1 MKLCRYVQHGE
12 AKLGVVVGGAIID
25 IAAALPDAPRDMIA
39 LIEAWD
45 DWRGPLVAL
54 EAQAQGGVPLVEAD
68 LLAPIARPG
77 KILAMGL
84 NYADHIAET
93 GNEPPKNQVWFCKH
107 LTSVNAPFA
116 PIEMPLVSTSI
127 DYEAEMVAV
136 IGRRGRHIS
145 KADAP
150 AAIFG
155 YCVGNDV
162 SVRDWQRQTPQ
173 WVLGKSFD
181 THAPFGP
188 WITTADEVG
197 DPHTMGIRAIVNGEV
212 RQNSNTQH
220 LVFDTFDQV
229 AHVSKAMTLEPGDII
244 YTGTPGGVGVA
255 MSPPQFLKAGDR
267 VRIEIDKLGAIEGVM
282 TPEQP
287 V

>member
-12 AKLGVVVGGAIID
+12 AKLGVVVDGMILD
-25 IAAALPDAPRDMIA
+25 IAAAHPGAPRDMIA

-45 DWRGPLVAL
+45 DWRAPLAAL
-54 EAQAQGGVPLVEAD
+54 ETQADGVPLVEAD

-116 PIEMPLVSTSI
+116 PIELPLVSTAI

-197 DPHTMGIRAIVNGEV
+197 NPHTMGIRAIVNGEV
-212 RQNSNTQH
+212 RQNSNTRH
-220 LVFDTFDQV
+220 LVFDTFDQI

-282 TPEQP
+282 TPE
-287 V
+287 VVV